1 MIDVHTH
8 IEREEWTAIW
18 DDDREKQELRRNRK
32 RYWKVRIAKE
42 QIDLKIV
49 IMKTLR
55 TMNKMK
61 KKEKQESGP
70 GNVRRTGTKLWEN

>member
-8 IEREEWTAIW
+8 MEGEEWTAIW

-49 IMKTLR
+49 IMKTLC

-61 KKEKQESGP
+61 KKEKRESGP
-70 GNVRRTGTKLWEN
+70 GNVRRTGATLWEN

>member
-8 IEREEWTAIW
+8 MEREEWTAIW
-18 DDDREKQELRRNRK
+18 DDDREKQELRRNRRK
-32 RYWKVRIAKE
+32 YWKVRIAKE

-61 KKEKQESGP
+61 KKEKRESGP
-70 GNVRRTGTKLWEN
+70 GNVRRAGTELWEV

>member
-8 IEREEWTAIW
+8 MEREEWTAIW
-18 DDDREKQELRRNRK
+18 DDDGDKQELRRNRK

-49 IMKTLR
+49 IMKTLC

-61 KKEKQESGP
+61 KKEKRESGP
-70 GNVRRTGTKLWEN
+70 GNVRRAGTKLWEN